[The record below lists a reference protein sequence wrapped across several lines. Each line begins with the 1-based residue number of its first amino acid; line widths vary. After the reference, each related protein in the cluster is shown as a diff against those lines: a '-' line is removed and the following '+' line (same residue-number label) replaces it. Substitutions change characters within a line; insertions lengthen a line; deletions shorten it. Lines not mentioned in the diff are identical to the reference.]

1 MINGFFYGVL
11 TFSLIYKMRKCLMK
25 EDWKMIKGIKE
36 SFIDLQRDIWGDEI
50 RHLQWKNKKS
60 KNKSGQNRVQYWE
73 RVKVELFCTC
83 PCRTE
88 VSDGNMWRSG
98 AGLGAGPRT
107 GSGWRN
113 ALFAFKG
120 LDKLWELICTE
131 NHQWRRAAERVKIYI
146 SVLSV
151 PLVRTTLTLLLFACE
166 VWLCCVFLSV
176 VVTGI
181 RSVWG
186 PYGPVTDTGYSR
198 RLKLPRTGN

>member
-1 MINGFFYGVL
+1 
-11 TFSLIYKMRKCLMK
+11 MRKCLMK
-25 EDWKMIKGIKE
+25 EDWKMIKSIKE
-36 SFIDLQRDIWGDEI
+36 SFIDLQRDVWGNEI

-60 KNKSGQNRVQYWE
+60 RKTSGQNRVQYWE
-73 RVKVELFCTC
+73 RAFKVELFCTC

-88 VSDGNMWRSG
+88 ASDRNVWRSG
-98 AGLGAGPRT
+98 AGLGAGPRARSGAGPRP

-151 PLVRTTLTLLLFACE
+151 PVVRSTLTLLLFACG

-186 PYGPVTDTGYSR
+186 LYGPVTDTGYSR